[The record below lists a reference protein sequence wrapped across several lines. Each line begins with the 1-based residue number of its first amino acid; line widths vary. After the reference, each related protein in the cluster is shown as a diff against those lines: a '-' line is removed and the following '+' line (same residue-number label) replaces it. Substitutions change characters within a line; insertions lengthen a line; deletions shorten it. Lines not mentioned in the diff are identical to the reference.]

1 MRYSPEDMQYR
12 ISEVMQSNKLD
23 PNLIEYAIVILFF
36 MLMIGYSL

>member
-12 ISEVMQSNKLD
+12 ISEVMRSSKLD
-23 PNLIEYAIVILFF
+23 PNLIEYVIVILFF